1 MNYNPNKNEIEFVNN
16 ALTLEKSAEDVC
28 LIYFS

>member
-16 ALTLEKSAEDVC
+16 ALALEKSAEDVC
-28 LIYFS
+28 LIY